1 VKADAK
7 VAVTAVRVVVVEA
20 VVVVDAL
27 ELVRVVVVVAEEFEI
42 FVPRTP
48 PNPTS

>member
-7 VAVTAVRVVVVEA
+7 EDVTAVRVVVVEA

-27 ELVRVVVVVAEEFEI
+27 ELVRVVVVVADEFERL
-42 FVPRTP
+42 VPRTP
-48 PNPTS
+48 PSPAS